1 MKPVRSL
8 LFIPANNREWVEEG
22 PFKYEADGYIFDL
35 EDAVPPGEKQGARE
49 ILREAYALF
58 EDTDAV
64 ITARVNAP
72 DTGLFEPDLAEIVHP
87 RLDAILI
94 PKVPS
99 PMVIHRAEHVLDY
112 LETVRDIDRRVEIIA
127 LPETAEGMYRAY
139 EVCAASDR
147 VAAIAAGT
155 SRGAD
160 IERALGWEWTREGD
174 EKQYMR
180 AKILM
185 EARAAG
191 LDQILSGAWV
201 DVEDIEG
208 LRMEAQRARELGYTG
223 YQVIHPTHIEP
234 VNEIFTPDAEDVEYF
249 QRLLTELET
258 AEVEEGRGA
267 VRFEGEMIDI
277 AHIKTAEQLLA
288 RARAFGL
295 VDEK

>member
-8 LFIPANNREWVEEG
+8 LFIPANNRDWVEEG
-22 PFKYEADGYIFDL
+22 PFKYDADGYIFDL
-35 EDAVPPGEKQGARE
+35 EDAVPLGEKQSARN
-49 ILREAYALF
+49 ILRDAYALF
-58 EDTDAV
+58 DETDAV
-64 ITARVNAP
+64 ITARVNP
-72 DTGLFEPDLAEIVHP
+72 PETGLFELDLEEIVHQ
-87 RLDAILI
+87 RLDAILL
-94 PKVPS
+94 PKVPT
-99 PMVIHRAEHVLDY
+99 PGVIHRAEHVLEY
-112 LETVRDIDRRVEIIA
+112 LETIREINDRIEIIA

-191 LDQILSGAWV
+191 LEQILSGAWV
-201 DVEDIEG
+201 DVEDVEG
-208 LRMEAQRARELGYTG
+208 LKREAQRARELGYTG
-223 YQVIHPTHIEP
+223 YQVIHPTHIDP
-234 VNEIFTPDAEDVEYF
+234 VNEIFTPDSEDVDYY
-249 QRLLTELET
+249 QRLMQELE
-258 AEVEEGRGA
+258 AGEVEEGRGA

-277 AHIKTAEQLLA
+277 AHIKTARQVLE

-295 VDEK
+295 VDDA

>member
-1 MKPVRSL
+1 M

-22 PFKYEADGYIFDL
+22 PFRYDADGYIFDL
-35 EDAVPPGEKQGARE
+35 EDAVPPSEKHTARE
-49 ILREAYALF
+49 VLRESYELF
-58 EDTDAV
+58 AETDAV
-64 ITARVNAP
+64 ITARVNP
-72 DTGLFEPDLAEIVHP
+72 PETGLFEQDLNEIVAP

-94 PKVPS
+94 PKVPT
-99 PMVIHRAEHVLDY
+99 PDVIRRAAHVLDY
-112 LETVRDIDRRVEIIA
+112 LEAVRGIEDGVEIIA

-139 EVCAASDR
+139 EVCSASDR
-147 VAAIAAGT
+147 VVAIAAGT

-201 DVEDIEG
+201 DVEDVEG
-208 LRMEAQRARELGYTG
+208 LKQEAQRARELGYTG

-234 VNEIFTPDAEDVEYF
+234 VNEIFTPGEDEVAYF
-249 QRLLTELET
+249 QRLMEELEE
-258 AEVEEGRGA
+258 AEVAEGRGA

-277 AHIKTAEQLLA
+277 AHIKTAKQILE

-295 VDEK
+295 VDDA